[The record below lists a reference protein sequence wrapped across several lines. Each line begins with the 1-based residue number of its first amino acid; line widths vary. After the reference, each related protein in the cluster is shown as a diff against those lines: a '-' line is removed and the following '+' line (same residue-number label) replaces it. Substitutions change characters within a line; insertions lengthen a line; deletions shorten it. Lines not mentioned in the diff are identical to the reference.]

1 MRTRSVD
8 KFLFKNYLAKAREFN
23 QAAKTAYENGMYNA
37 AVVNAVHCAVNAVD
51 ALTVFYK
58 GVRHAGER
66 HEDAVTLLQTLPVE
80 REDINKKSRQ
90 LSRLLSIKTA
100 AEYHETLLTKK
111 DAGSALKDSKR
122 LIEWAEGALE

>member
-8 KFLFKNYLAKAREFN
+8 KFLFKTYLAKAEEFSST
-23 QAAKTAYENGMYNA
+23 AKNAYENGMYNA
-37 AVVNAVHCAVNAVD
+37 AVANAIHCAISAID

-66 HEDAVTLLQTLPVE
+66 HEDAVTLLQTLPME
-80 REDINKKSRQ
+80 SEDINKKSRQ

-100 AEYHETLLTKK
+100 AEYHETLLNKK
-111 DAGSALKDSKR
+111 DARSALKDSKR
-122 LIEWAEGALE
+122 LLEWVEGVLL